1 MGYRRP
7 SASGRKDTGTIPS
20 LNPSYHPLT
29 PPLPPPYKVVH
40 NASSIGFERRIAEGP
55 IEEEASEADDDEEEM
70 LDGEDADAFEEQA
83 ALALRI

>member
-1 MGYRRP
+1 MVLAG
-7 SASGRKDTGTIPS
+7 SGAGDGPERERLLALRDELGLS
-20 LNPSYHPLT
+20 EDEVAFL
-29 PPLPPPYKVVH
+29 
-40 NASSIGFERRIAEGP
+40 GFERRIAEGP